1 MKKKIIAIC
10 MCVALLA
17 VAVIGGT
24 LAYFTDETQKVQ
36 NTFSVGNVKIT
47 LDEAA
52 LDDSGN
58 VTSERTEEG
67 NDYGVMMPGSSI
79 SKDPTVHVDK
89 TSQDAYLFVQLDL
102 SKYASLVMMYKQ
114 LNPVADVSTLDAQID
129 AVLSYIDGFEKDDWT
144 IMNEDDITASLANG
158 NPTTL
163 SVILGYKSTVTAG
176 QDIVV
181 FTGITMPADI
191 TSEMLENVPNFTTDD
206 FNIDITAY
214 AIQAAE
220 IEDLDAAYAAMFP
233 SD

>member
-10 MCVALLA
+10 LCAALLA

-47 LDEAA
+47 LDEAK
-52 LDDSGN
+52 LDESGN
-58 VTSERTEEG
+58 ATSERTEEG

-89 TSQDAYLFVQLDL
+89 DSQDAWLFVKLDL
-102 SKYASLVMMYKQ
+102 SKYASLVMMYNQ
-114 LNPVADVSTLDAQID
+114 LHDAPATTLDAQIE
-129 AVLSYIDGFEKDDWT
+129 AVLSYVDGFDSDKWT
-144 IMNEDDITASLANG
+144 IMNKDEIAASLQGG

-163 SVILGYKSTVTAG
+163 SVILGYKEIVKAEE
-176 QDIVV
+176 DIVA
-181 FTGITMPADI
+181 FTGITMPKEI
-191 TSEMLENVPNFTTDD
+191 TSEMLEAVPNFTKDD

>member
-1 MKKKIIAIC
+1 MKRKIIAIC
-10 MCVALLA
+10 LCAALLA

-47 LDEAA
+47 LDEAK
-52 LDDSGN
+52 LDESGN
-58 VTSERTEEG
+58 ATSERTEEG

-89 TSQDAYLFVQLDL
+89 DSQDAWLFVKLDL
-102 SKYASLVMMYKQ
+102 SKYASLVMMYNQ
-114 LNPVADVSTLDAQID
+114 LHDAPATTLDAQIE
-129 AVLSYIDGFEKDDWT
+129 AVLSYVDGFDSDKWT
-144 IMNEDDITASLANG
+144 IMNKDEIAASLQGG

-163 SVILGYKSTVTAG
+163 SVILGYKEIVKAEE
-176 QDIVV
+176 DIVV
-181 FTGITMPADI
+181 FTGITMPKEI
-191 TSEMLENVPNFTTDD
+191 TSEMLEAVPNFTKDD